1 MSKEPCSLSPDDAS
15 DIIHPRVLPFIGM
28 HLACLAIFWV
38 DVQPIDWIICGALYV
53 IRMFGITAGF
63 HRYFSHRSFK
73 TSRGFQFF
81 LAFLGQSSAQRGVL
95 WWAAIHRHH
104 HKYSDTEQ
112 DMHSPVQDGFWY
124 SHVLWIFA
132 KKVRTADYSLI
143 KDFRKYP
150 ELVWLD
156 KWERLPPFVLGFL
169 VWAIFGWSGLVVGF
183 FLSTMF
189 LFHGTFTINSLS
201 HVIGNQPYDTGDSSR
216 NNLFLAIITLGEGW
230 HNNHHHFP
238 SATPQGFHW
247 WQIDVTY
254 YILKVLSVFR
264 VVWGLRLPPVHVVQG
279 TPKLPVSTIEK
290 AAQQL
295 ADSFSVEHIGK
306 TVLRTWKHTPKLAE
320 LRNRARIGQSA
331 VEDFLKEMKIL
342 ELPSVDTLDNL
353 RQRARKMFDH
363 IPSLNPIVER
373 ANQIIVQA
381 VSVWLLQNEMSAA
394 AVSV

>member
-1 MSKEPCSLSPDDAS
+1 MSTEPCILRPADKE
-15 DIIHPRVLPFIGM
+15 DIVHPRVLPFITV

-38 DVQPIDWIICGALYV
+38 DVQPIDWIICGVLYV

-73 TSRGFQFF
+73 TSRGFQFV
-81 LAFLGQSSAQRGVL
+81 LAFLGQSSAQRSVL
-95 WWAAIHRHH
+95 WWAAVHRHH
-104 HKYSDTEQ
+104 HKYSDTEH
-112 DMHSPVQDGFWY
+112 DVHSPVTHGFWY
-124 SHVLWIFA
+124 SHVLWVFSRR
-132 KKVRTADYSLI
+132 VRTADYSLI

-156 KWERLPPFVLGFL
+156 KWERLPPFLLAVLI
-169 VWAIFGWSGLVVGF
+169 WAIAGWSGLIVGF
-183 FLSTMF
+183 FLSTVL

-201 HVIGNQPYDTGDSSR
+201 HIFGKQPYVTGDSSR

-254 YILKVLSVFR
+254 YILKILSIFR
-264 VVWGLRLPPVHVVQG
+264 VVWDLRLPPAHVVEG
-279 TPKLPVSTIEK
+279 KRKLPLATIEN

-295 ADSFSVEHIGK
+295 AASFSTEQIGK
-306 TVLRTWKHTPKLAE
+306 TVLKAWAHTPKLEE
-320 LRNRARIGQSA
+320 LRNRIHINQSE
-331 VEDFLKEMKIL
+331 VEAFLKEMKIL
-342 ELPSVDTLDNL
+342 ELPSVANL
-353 RQRARKMFDH
+353 KHRAQKMFAH

-373 ANQIIVQA
+373 ANQILVQA
-381 VSVWLLQNEMSAA
+381 VSAWLVQNDAYKTVA
-394 AVSV
+394 RI

>member
-1 MSKEPCSLSPDDAS
+1 MSKEPCSKSPADAA
-15 DIIHPRVLPFIGM
+15 DIIHPRVLPFITV

-95 WWAAIHRHH
+95 WWAATHRYH
-104 HKYSDTEQ
+104 HKHSDTEQ
-112 DMHSPVQDGFWY
+112 DVHSPVQHGLWY
-124 SHVLWIFA
+124 SHVLWIFSKQGRA
-132 KKVRTADYSLI
+132 ADFSLI

-150 ELVWLD
+150 ELVWLE
-156 KWERLPPFVLGFL
+156 KWERLPPILLGVL
-169 VWAIFGWSGLVVGF
+169 VWAVAGWSGLFVGF
-183 FLSTMF
+183 FLSTVF

-201 HVIGNQPYDTGDSSR
+201 HVFGKQPYVTGDSSR

-254 YILKVLSVFR
+254 YVLKVLSVFR
-264 VVWGLRLPPVHVVQG
+264 IVWDLRLPPAHVVEG
-279 TPKLPVSTIEK
+279 KRKLPLVTIEK

-295 ADSFSVEHIGK
+295 AASFSIEHIGK
-306 TVLRTWKHTPKLAE
+306 AVLNAWEQTPKLEE
-320 LRNRARIGQSA
+320 LRNRARIGQSE
-331 VEDFLKEMKIL
+331 VEAFLKEMKIP
-342 ELPSVDTLDNL
+342 EMPSIGNL
-353 RQRARKMFDH
+353 KHQAQKMFAH

-373 ANQIIVQA
+373 ANHIIVQA
-381 VSVWLLQNEMSAA
+381 VSVWLLQSDMCEASIGA
-394 AVSV
+394 

>member
-1 MSKEPCSLSPDDAS
+1 MSTEPCSKSPADAA
-15 DIIHPRVLPFIGM
+15 DIIHPRVLPFIIV
-28 HLACLAIFWV
+28 HLTCFAIFWV

-95 WWAAIHRHH
+95 WWAATHRHH

-112 DMHSPVQDGFWY
+112 DVHSPVQHGFWY
-124 SHVLWIFA
+124 SHVLWIFS
-132 KKVRTADYSLI
+132 KQVRTADYSLI

-156 KWERLPPFVLGFL
+156 KWERLPPFLLGFL
-169 VWAIFGWSGLVVGF
+169 VWAVAGWSGLVVGF
-183 FLSTMF
+183 FLSTVL

-201 HVIGNQPYDTGDSSR
+201 HVIGKQPYATGDNSR

-254 YILKVLSVFR
+254 YILKTLSIFR
-264 VVWGLRLPPVHVVQG
+264 IVWDLRLPPVHIVEG
-279 TPKLPVSTIEK
+279 KRKLSLNTIESS
-290 AAQQL
+290 AQQL
-295 ADSFSVEHIGK
+295 AASFSIEHIGK
-306 TVLRTWKHTPKLAE
+306 TVLKAWTHTPKLEE
-320 LRNRARIGQSA
+320 LRNRARIGQSE
-331 VEDFLKEMKIL
+331 VEAFLKEMKIL
-342 ELPSVDTLDNL
+342 ELPTIGDLKH
-353 RQRARKMFDH
+353 RAQKMFDH
-363 IPSLNPIVER
+363 LPSLNPIIER
-373 ANQIIVQA
+373 ANHIIVQA
-381 VSVWLLQNEMSAA
+381 VSVWLLQSDMCD
-394 AVSV
+394 VSVGV

>member
-1 MSKEPCSLSPDDAS
+1 MSTEPCSKSPADAA
-15 DIIHPRVLPFIGM
+15 DIIHPRVLPFITV

-73 TSRGFQFF
+73 TSRGFQFL

-95 WWAAIHRHH
+95 WWAATHRYH
-104 HKYSDTEQ
+104 HKHSDTER
-112 DMHSPVQDGFWY
+112 DVHSPVQHGFWY
-124 SHVLWIFA
+124 SHVLWIFSKHGRA
-132 KKVRTADYSLI
+132 ADYSLV
-143 KDFRKYP
+143 KDFQKYP
-150 ELVWLD
+150 ELFWLE
-156 KWERLPPFVLGFL
+156 KWERLPPILLGVF
-169 VWAIFGWSGLVVGF
+169 VWAVAGWSGLFVGF
-183 FLSTMF
+183 FLSTVL

-201 HVIGNQPYDTGDSSR
+201 HVFGKQPYVTGDSSR

-254 YILKVLSVFR
+254 YILRVLSVFR
-264 VVWGLRLPPVHVVQG
+264 IVWDLRLPPAHVVKG
-279 TPKLPVSTIEK
+279 TRKLSVSVVEK

-295 ADSFSVEHIGK
+295 ATSFSIEQIGSSLLK
-306 TVLRTWKHTPKLAE
+306 AWAQTSKLQE
-320 LRNRARIGQSA
+320 LRKRARIGQA
-331 VEDFLKEMKIL
+331 EVEKLLSELKIP
-342 ELPSVDTLDNL
+342 ELPARVDLKHKA
-353 RQRARKMFDH
+353 QQMFKH

-373 ANQIIVQA
+373 ANQIIVQS
-381 VSVWLLQNEMSAA
+381 VSVWLVQEACVNS
-394 AVSV
+394 

>member
-1 MSKEPCSLSPDDAS
+1 MSKEPCFSSPADTS

-112 DMHSPVQDGFWY
+112 DVHSPVQHGFWY
-124 SHVLWIFA
+124 SHVLWIFS
-132 KKVRTADYSLI
+132 KQGRTADYNSI

-169 VWAIFGWSGLVVGF
+169 VWVLFGWSGLVVGF
-183 FLSTMF
+183 FLSTVF

-264 VVWGLRLPPVHVVQG
+264 VVWDLRLPPVHVIQG
-279 TPKLPVSTIEK
+279 ISKLSVSAIEK

-295 ADSFSVEHIGK
+295 ASSFSVEHIGE
-306 TVLRTWKHTPKLAE
+306 TVLRAWKHTPQLAE
-320 LRNRARIGQSA
+320 LRNRIRIGQSA

-342 ELPSVDTLDNL
+342 ELPSIENL
-353 RQRARKMFDH
+353 RQRARKMFIH

-381 VSVWLLQNEMSAA
+381 VSVWLLQNEKSAA
-394 AVSV
+394 VGV

>member
-1 MSKEPCSLSPDDAS
+1 MSTEPCSKSPADEA
-15 DIIHPRVLPFIGM
+15 DIIHPRVLPFITV
-28 HLACLAIFWV
+28 HLACLAILWV

-73 TSRGFQFF
+73 TSRVFQFF

-95 WWAAIHRHH
+95 WWAATHRHH

-112 DMHSPVQDGFWY
+112 DVHSPVQHGFWY
-124 SHVLWIFA
+124 SHVLWVFS
-132 KKVRTADYSLI
+132 KQVRTADYSLI
-143 KDFRKYP
+143 KDFQKYP
-150 ELVWLD
+150 ELVWLE
-156 KWERLPPFVLGFL
+156 KWERLPPFLLAVL
-169 VWAIFGWSGLVVGF
+169 VWAVAGWSGLVVGF
-183 FLSTMF
+183 FLSTVL

-201 HVIGNQPYDTGDSSR
+201 HLFGKQPYVTGDDSR

-254 YILKVLSVFR
+254 YILKVLSIFR
-264 VVWGLRLPPVHVVQG
+264 IVWDLRLPPAHVVDG
-279 TPKLPVSTIEK
+279 TRKLSVLVVEK

-295 ADSFSVEHIGK
+295 ATSFSIEQIGSSLLK
-306 TVLRTWKHTPKLAE
+306 AWAQTSKLQE
-320 LRNRARIGQSA
+320 LRKRARLGQA
-331 VEDFLKEMKIL
+331 EVEKLLSELKIP
-342 ELPSVDTLDNL
+342 ELPARVDLKHKA
-353 RQRARKMFDH
+353 QQMFKH

-373 ANQIIVQA
+373 ANQIIVQS
-381 VSVWLLQNEMSAA
+381 VSVWLVQEA
-394 AVSV
+394 SVNS

>member
-1 MSKEPCSLSPDDAS
+1 MQTEPCSSNPADAS
-15 DIIHPRVLPFIGM
+15 DIIHPRVLPFVAM
-28 HLACLAIFWV
+28 HLACFAIFWV
-38 DVQPIDWIICGALYV
+38 DVQPIDWVICGVLYV

-95 WWAAIHRHH
+95 WWASKHRHH

-112 DMHSPVQDGFWY
+112 DVHSPVQHGFWY
-124 SHVLWIFA
+124 SHVLWIFS
-132 KKVRTADYSLI
+132 KQGRTPDYSLI

-156 KWERLPPFVLGFL
+156 KWERLPPFVLGIL

-183 FLSTMF
+183 VLSTVL

-201 HVIGNQPYDTGDSSR
+201 HVFGKQPYDTGDSSR

-230 HNNHHHFP
+230 HNNHHYFP

-254 YILKVLSVFR
+254 YILKTLSVFKI
-264 VVWGLRLPPVHVVQG
+264 VWDLRLPPVHVIKG
-279 TPKLPVSTIEK
+279 TPKLAATTIEK

-295 ADSFSVEHIGK
+295 AASFSVDYIGR
-306 TVLRTWKHTPKLAE
+306 TVLKAWKHTPKLAE
-320 LRNRARIGQSA
+320 LRNRTRLGQAA

-342 ELPSVDTLDNL
+342 ELPSIENMK
-353 RQRARKMFDH
+353 QRARKMFIH
-363 IPSLNPIVER
+363 IPSLNPIIER

-381 VSVWLLQNEMSAA
+381 VSVWILQNEKSAV
-394 AVSV
+394 AVAV

>member
-1 MSKEPCSLSPDDAS
+1 MSKEPCSLRPDDAS

-38 DVQPIDWIICGALYV
+38 DVQPIDWIVCGALYV

-73 TSRGFQFF
+73 TGRGFQFF

-112 DMHSPVQDGFWY
+112 DLHSPVQHGFWY
-124 SHVLWIFA
+124 SHVLWIFS
-132 KKVRTADYSLI
+132 KQVRTADYSLI

-150 ELVWLD
+150 ELVWLN

-183 FLSTMF
+183 FLSTML

-201 HVIGNQPYDTGDSSR
+201 HVIGSQPYDTGDSSR

-264 VVWGLRLPPVHVVQG
+264 VVWDLRLPPVHVVQG
-279 TPKLPVSTIEK
+279 IPKLPVSTIEK

-295 ADSFSVEHIGK
+295 AASFSVEHIGK
-306 TVLRTWKHTPKLAE
+306 AVLRAWRHTPKLAE
-320 LRNRARIGQSA
+320 LRNRTRIGQSA

-342 ELPSVDTLDNL
+342 ELPSIDNL
-353 RQRARKMFDH
+353 RQRARKMFVH

-381 VSVWLLQNEMSAA
+381 VSVWLLQNETSAA
-394 AVSV
+394 AVGV

>member
-1 MSKEPCSLSPDDAS
+1 MLKEPCSANPADTS

-95 WWAAIHRHH
+95 WWASKHRHH
-104 HKYSDTEQ
+104 HKYSDTEE
-112 DMHSPVQDGFWY
+112 DAHSPVKHGFWY
-124 SHVLWIFA
+124 SHVLWIFSKQGRA
-132 KKVRTADYSLI
+132 PNYDLM

-156 KWERLPPFVLGFL
+156 KWERLPPFVLGVL

-183 FLSTMF
+183 FLSTVL

-201 HVIGNQPYDTGDSSR
+201 HVFGKQPYVTGDNSR

-254 YILKVLSVFR
+254 YILKVLSIFR
-264 VVWGLRLPPVHVVQG
+264 VVWDLRLPPAHVVEG
-279 TPKLPVSTIEK
+279 TSKLRGATIEK

-295 ADSFSVEHIGK
+295 ASSFSVEHIGK
-306 TVLRTWKHTPKLAE
+306 TVLRAWKDTPTLAE
-320 LRNRARIGQSA
+320 LRNRTRLGQAA

-342 ELPSVDTLDNL
+342 ELPAIENL
-353 RQRARKMFDH
+353 KQRARKMFTH
-363 IPSLNPIVER
+363 IPSLNPVVER

-381 VSVWLLQNEMSAA
+381 VSAWILQNEMSAA
-394 AVSV
+394 TVGV

>member
-1 MSKEPCSLSPDDAS
+1 MSIEPSSSRPVNEK
-15 DIIHPRVLPFIGM
+15 DIVHPRVLPFIIF
-28 HLACLAIFWV
+28 HLTCFAIFWV

-81 LAFLGQSSAQRGVL
+81 LAFLGQSSAQRGTL
-95 WWAAIHRHH
+95 WWAANHRKH

-112 DMHSPVQDGFWY
+112 DIHSPVKHGFWH
-124 SHVLWIFA
+124 SHVLWIFS
-132 KKVRTADYSLI
+132 KRGRTVDYSII

-156 KWERLPPFVLGFL
+156 KWEKLPPFILAVLVFA
-169 VWAIFGWSGLVVGF
+169 VAGWSGLIVGF
-183 FLSTMF
+183 FLSTVF

-201 HVIGNQPYDTGDSSR
+201 HVFGKQSYVTGDNSR

-238 SATPQGFHW
+238 SATQQGFYW
-247 WQIDVTY
+247 WQIDITY
-254 YILKVLSVFR
+254 YILKILSVFR
-264 VVWGLRLPPVHVVQG
+264 IVWDLRAPPKHVIEG
-279 TPKLPVSTIEK
+279 KRRVSLVTIEN

-295 ADSFSVEHIGK
+295 AASFSIEQISK
-306 TVLRTWKHTPKLAE
+306 TVLQVWAHTPKLEE
-320 LRNRARIGQSA
+320 LRRRARIGQ
-331 VEDFLKEMKIL
+331 VEVEAFLKEMKIL
-342 ELPSVDTLDNL
+342 ELPKIENL
-353 RQRARKMFDH
+353 KDKAQNMFAY

-373 ANQIIVQA
+373 ANQIIVHA
-381 VSVWLLQNEMSAA
+381 VSAWLLQNDLCESA
-394 AVSV
+394 VGV